1 MIALKFHN
9 NMLLWVTYS
18 LDIWLE
24 KALCPCIFSCAATVK
39 EAVIQ
44 TEPLRF

>member
-1 MIALKFHN
+1 MIDLKPHN

-18 LDIWLE
+18 LDIWPE
-24 KALCPCIFSCAATVK
+24 KVLCPCIFSCATTVK
-39 EAVIQ
+39 KADIQ